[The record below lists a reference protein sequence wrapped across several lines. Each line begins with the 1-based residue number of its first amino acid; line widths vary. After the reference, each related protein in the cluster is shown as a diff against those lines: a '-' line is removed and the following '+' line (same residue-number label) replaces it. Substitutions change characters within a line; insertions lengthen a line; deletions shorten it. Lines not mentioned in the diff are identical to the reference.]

1 MQTAWEV
8 SLVTTGFTEESFL
21 SAQAEPKKQASWQKE
36 IQDYSNAK
44 VQLETRVEEVK
55 SLIGTRT
62 TDESTI
68 LLLRDAKTAADKQF
82 QQAQDQRANLLAW
95 MHDAKSKQKQAEKL
109 EADLSFVKKQAETY
123 SILARNLRND
133 EFQAYILEHLETELV
148 TRATDLLQELTDS
161 RYALKVQDGDYWVED
176 NWNGG
181 ELRRVQTLSGGE
193 TFATS
198 LSMAL
203 SLSEKLSMGAELGSL
218 FLDEGFGTL
227 DADTLETVHQI
238 LESLRQQDRL
248 IGVITHVK
256 ALGERLPQVKVR
268 KSPEG
273 SRLEVEVF

>member
-1 MQTAWEV
+1 M
-8 SLVTTGFTEESFL
+8 
-21 SAQAEPKKQASWQKE
+21 
-36 IQDYSNAK
+36 
-44 VQLETRVEEVK
+44 
-55 SLIGTRT
+55 
-62 TDESTI
+62 
-68 LLLRDAKTAADKQF
+68 
-82 QQAQDQRANLLAW
+82 
-95 MHDAKSKQKQAEKL
+95 
-109 EADLSFVKKQAETY
+109 
-123 SILARNLRND
+123 
-133 EFQAYILEHLETELV
+133 
-148 TRATDLLQELTDS
+148 
-161 RYALKVQDGDYWVED
+161 
-176 NWNGG
+176 
-181 ELRRVQTLSGGE
+181 QTLSGGE

-273 SRLEVEVF
+273 SRLEVEQRKAVTKIYQIVWD